1 MVRLRLFLTGY
12 YVMQIKNDFN
22 SLLDEFPAEPASI
35 LKTLFTQSGR
45 LDKKQVD
52 SLLSCLNMTIEELM
66 KALLPLAASLSVTPV
81 SSFQV
86 GTLAEG
92 GSGNLYFGAN
102 LEFSQHPLKVTVHA
116 EQCVATN
123 AWHQGETWL
132 KRLMV
137 NEAPCGHC
145 RQFLKELN
153 KVDDMQIIIDRTSRG
168 EVVTCKVGDL
178 LPDAFGPDD
187 LGIKEYLMSDVCYP
201 LSFSEQSFSEK
212 PLAETS
218 ELAQAAL
225 EAARRSHAPVSNSR
239 AGVALQLSS
248 GRVVTGRYGENAAFN
263 PGISAM
269 EAAVVN
275 WRMALLAQPE
285 DRVVAAVMVEQQ
297 GTSSQ
302 RYLAE
307 AFLADYGVRLEY
319 FKV

>member
-1 MVRLRLFLTGY
+1 
-12 YVMQIKNDFN
+12 MQIKNDFN
-22 SLLDEFPAEPASI
+22 SLLDEFPAEPASV
-35 LKTLFTQSGR
+35 LKNLSTQFGR

-81 SSFQV
+81 SGFQV
-86 GTLAEG
+86 GAIAEG

-102 LEFSQHPLKVTVHA
+102 LEFLQHPLKITVHA
-116 EQCVATN
+116 EQCVVTN

-132 KRLMV
+132 KCLMV

-153 KVDDMQIIIDRTSRG
+153 RIDEMQIIIDRSPRG
-168 EVVTCKVGDL
+168 EIVNYRIADL
-178 LPDAFGPDD
+178 LPGAFGPDE
-187 LGIKEYLMSDVCYP
+187 LGVKEYLMSDVCYP
-201 LSFSEQSFSEK
+201 LMQAEVS
-212 PLAETS
+212 LAENS

-225 EAARRSHAPVSNSR
+225 EAARRSHAPISNSR

-297 GTSSQ
+297 GISSQ

-307 AFLADYGVRLEY
+307 AFLADYGVNLEY

>member
-1 MVRLRLFLTGY
+1 
-12 YVMQIKNDFN
+12 MQIKNDFN

-35 LKTLFTQSGR
+35 LKNLSTQSGR

-52 SLLSCLNMTIEELM
+52 SLRSCLNMTTEELM
-66 KALLPLAASLSVTPV
+66 KALLPLAASLSVTPI
-81 SSFQV
+81 SGFQV
-86 GTLAEG
+86 GTVAEG
-92 GSGNLYFGAN
+92 GSGNIYFGAN
-102 LEFSQHPLKVTVHA
+102 LEFLQHPLKITVHA
-116 EQCVATN
+116 EQCVVTN
-123 AWHQGETWL
+123 AWHQGETRL

-153 KVDDMQIIIDRTSRG
+153 RIDEMQIIIDRSPGG
-168 EVVTCKVGDL
+168 EIVNCRIADL
-178 LPDAFGPDD
+178 LPGAFGPDD
-187 LGIKEYLMSDVCYP
+187 LGVKEYLMSDVCYP
-201 LSFSEQSFSEK
+201 LT
-212 PLAETS
+212 LAEMSLAEMSQAENS

-225 EAARRSHAPVSNSR
+225 EAARRSHAPISNSR

-248 GRVVTGRYGENAAFN
+248 GRVVSGRYGENAAFN

-297 GTSSQ
+297 GASSQ

-307 AFLADYGVRLEY
+307 AFLADYGVKLQY
-319 FKV
+319 FGV

>member
-1 MVRLRLFLTGY
+1 
-12 YVMQIKNDFN
+12 MQTNNNFN
-22 SLLDEFPAEPASI
+22 SLLNEFPAEPASI
-35 LKTLFTQSGR
+35 LKTLSTQSGR

-86 GTLAEG
+86 GTIAEG

-102 LEFSQHPLKVTVHA
+102 LEFSQHPLKITVHA
-116 EQCVATN
+116 EQCVVTN

-168 EVVTCKVGDL
+168 EVVTCKIGDL

-187 LGIKEYLMSDVCYP
+187 LGIKEYLMSDVCYS
-201 LSFSEQSFSEK
+201 LSFSEK
-212 PLAETS
+212 PLAETN

-285 DRVVAAVMVEQQ
+285 DRIVAAVMVEQQ

-307 AFLADYGVRLEY
+307 AFLADYGVKLQY
-319 FKV
+319 FRV

>member
-1 MVRLRLFLTGY
+1 
-12 YVMQIKNDFN
+12 MQIKNDFN
-22 SLLDEFPAEPASI
+22 SLLNEFPAQPASI
-35 LKTLFTQSGR
+35 LKTLSTQSGR

-86 GTLAEG
+86 GTIAEG

-102 LEFSQHPLKVTVHA
+102 LEFSQHPLKITVHA
-116 EQCVATN
+116 EQCVVTN

-153 KVDDMQIIIDRTSRG
+153 RVDDLQIIIDRTSRG
-168 EVVTCKVGDL
+168 EVVTRKIGDL
-178 LPDAFGPDD
+178 LPDAFGPGD
-187 LGIKEYLMSDVCYP
+187 LGIKEYLMSDACYP
-201 LSFSEQSFSEK
+201 LSLSERSFSEKSFSEK

-285 DRVVAAVMVEQQ
+285 DHIVAAVMVEQQ

-307 AFLADYGVRLEY
+307 VFLADYGVRLEY